1 MAAAEEGGS
10 YSTAGDATSDGLP
23 AAALHHLAQL
33 VRILEAPSK
42 GQMCLESTCGDKGP
56 GAKLESRAEACCN
69 GSCPDCGF
77 RKHWTSGLR
86 EFFIDRVEEAGGMY
100 EDIKEDIPL
109 VMFEMLHWGNYAYRL
124 KEESRNVQG
133 RGRGEQPRAAVVGA
147 DEDEAWEESKKS
159 KELYVQT
166 RSGTLFDFLDEF
178 EPTLIKHVVHRSTL
192 SRQKAGSL
200 AFDRDRRPG
209 DLTADID
216 YAENFDIEEAR
227 QVQSEHWSTNQC
239 TLLMQVWQW
248 LDVPEWNLEVGELV
262 KGAEV
267 TVGGEKAGQNRA
279 PGAFWAKIVSKRE
292 RDAGDT
298 EDIYIVEDAAGRQ
311 GWARRSSLRHR
322 VFVKQCH
329 VGVTGDKKH
338 DR

>member
-1 MAAAEEGGS
+1 MDLPTAVGDLSQLLLQKKMAAASRAAALLRELLDSMTPVETTARVMAEEGGVAAAQEGGS
-10 YSTAGDATSDGLP
+10 NSTAGDATSDGLP

-33 VRILEAPSK
+33 VRILEAPSE
-42 GQMCLESTCGDKGP
+42 GQMCLESSCGDKGP

-69 GSCPDCGF
+69 SSCPDCGF

-192 SRQKAGSL
+192 SR
-200 AFDRDRRPG
+200 
-209 DLTADID
+209 
-216 YAENFDIEEAR
+216 
-227 QVQSEHWSTNQC
+227 
-239 TLLMQVWQW
+239 
-248 LDVPEWNLEVGELV
+248 
-262 KGAEV
+262 
-267 TVGGEKAGQNRA
+267 
-279 PGAFWAKIVSKRE
+279 
-292 RDAGDT
+292 
-298 EDIYIVEDAAGRQ
+298 
-311 GWARRSSLRHR
+311 
-322 VFVKQCH
+322 
-329 VGVTGDKKH
+329 
-338 DR
+338 